1 MFASNNRKV
10 SRDRRSRLH
19 RQIKSENSFR
29 WLGFSCISKI
39 KRPIMWLALAVTGL
53 AAIILNIMEKNIDI
67 PRMTPMEGNVYGNVR
82 DIEYKKDKIYLYLK
96 NIEFDDDLEQFE
108 EIKTKGLLSKNSGIV
123 CIFDDD
129 VFLKG
134 NEVSIGSNVCIY
146 GKISVFDKA
155 SNPGEYDSRR
165 YYISKGY
172 LFKAFSCEL
181 KKTDSKKKPAADLA
195 FEVSQKTGELLDKS
209 LCEKDAGMM
218 KAVLLA
224 DKSDLDSEVK
234 NLYKDAGASH
244 LLAISGLHITMFA
257 AFILFILK
265 RTPFNLKAAY
275 SITII
280 ILILYGYIIGFSP
293 SASRAIVMFTILSIG
308 KMIGKSYDSL
318 TALAVAS
325 LITVIIKPLYV
336 LQSGF
341 IMSYL
346 AIVGISVVLP
356 AFETYGKRNP
366 KILSSFFMSISVTM
380 TTLPVVINSY
390 YKIPLYAP
398 LLNIILVPGM
408 TVLLILGVLC
418 IAFSFIVSSPLFIGF
433 CNLLLSSGLMGFSFY
448 TLLTSG
454 KLNIF
459 ASFIHLFLLVYE
471 WLMRAEMMLP
481 KAIITTGARG
491 LARCIIYEIILLV
504 LFVLIKNI
512 KLRAWREDKLLA
524 NRIRLDPT
532 YNPSQK
538 NRQNKKRNRLKLVL
552 CSALLSLNFAAF
564 FFYKRN
570 DRIEFLDVGQGLCVC
585 IQYNGKVYCYDGGST
600 SRNDIYEY
608 VLSPYFAYY
617 GIEKIDAWFIS
628 HEDADHTNGIS
639 AAFSNED
646 ENHSNGISTSFSDE
660 DKYYE
665 NGICNKYSQGGK
677 LVIEEIIIP
686 LALKDNFTEITDLAK
701 KNNTKVIFA
710 KEGDVFTAK
719 ETQNNPFS
727 VISKGLKNSPD
738 SVLFSKS
745 ANISFTVLS
754 PDADAYSG
762 DSNACSLVVLAS
774 LKEGNILFMGDADSI
789 AEEKVINFM
798 NEQINGAY
806 SSSVNWKATDF
817 KSSVNQKAT
826 NGISVLQSAH
836 HGSCKN
842 TNSEFFI
849 QSINPR
855 IAVIS
860 CGFNN
865 SYGHPH
871 NETLDILEKEN
882 VIIKRTDYD
891 GGISIFP

>member
-1 MFASNNRKV
+1 MQA
-10 SRDRRSRLH
+10 
-19 RQIKSENSFR
+19 
-29 WLGFSCISKI
+29 
-39 KRPIMWLALAVTGL
+39 
-53 AAIILNIMEKNIDI
+53 
-67 PRMTPMEGNVYGNVR
+67 
-82 DIEYKKDKIYLYLK
+82 
-96 NIEFDDDLEQFE
+96 
-108 EIKTKGLLSKNSGIV
+108 
-123 CIFDDD
+123 
-129 VFLKG
+129 
-134 NEVSIGSNVCIY
+134 
-146 GKISVFDKA
+146 
-155 SNPGEYDSRR
+155 
-165 YYISKGY
+165 
-172 LFKAFSCEL
+172 
-181 KKTDSKKKPAADLA
+181 
-195 FEVSQKTGELLDKS
+195 
-209 LCEKDAGMM
+209 
-218 KAVLLA
+218 
-224 DKSDLDSEVK
+224 
-234 NLYKDAGASH
+234 
-244 LLAISGLHITMFA
+244 GLHITMFA

-265 RTPFNLKAAY
+265 RTPLNLKTAY

-280 ILILYGYIIGFSP
+280 ILILYGYLIGFSP
-293 SASRAIVMFTILSIG
+293 SALRAIVMFTILSIG
-308 KMIGKSYDSL
+308 KMTVKSYDSL

-418 IAFSFIVSSPLFIGF
+418 IAFSFIVSSSFFIGI
-433 CNLLLSSGLMGFSFY
+433 CNMLLSSGLMGFSFY
-448 TLLTSG
+448 TLLVSG

-471 WLMRAEMMLP
+471 WLMRTEMMLP
-481 KAIITTGARG
+481 RAIITTGARG
-491 LARCIIYEIILLV
+491 LPRCFIYEIILLV
-504 LFVLIKNI
+504 LFALIKTI
-512 KLRAWREDKLLA
+512 KLKTWREDKLLA

-538 NRQNKKRNRLKLVL
+538 IRQNKKRNRLKLVL
-552 CSALLSLNFAAF
+552 CSVLLSLNFAAF

-570 DRIEFLDVGQGLCVC
+570 DRIEFLDVGQGLCAC

-608 VLSPYFAYY
+608 VLSAYFAYY

-639 AAFSNED
+639 AALSNEG
-646 ENHSNGISTSFSDE
+646 ENHSNGIS
-660 DKYYE
+660 
-665 NGICNKYSQGGK
+665 NKYSQGGK

-762 DSNACSLVVLAS
+762 DSNACSMVVLAS
-774 LKEGNILFMGDADSI
+774 LKEGNILFMGDADSM

-842 TNSEFFI
+842 TNSENFI
-849 QSINPR
+849 QIINPR

-871 NETLDILEKEN
+871 KETLDILEKEN

-891 GGISIFP
+891 GCISIFP

>member
-1 MFASNNRKV
+1 MSASNNRKV
-10 SRDRRSRLH
+10 SRDIRSRLH

-53 AAIILNIMEKNIDI
+53 AAIIFNFFEARIDI
-67 PRMTPMEGNVYGNVR
+67 PRMSPLEGNVYGTVR
-82 DIEYKKDKIYLYLK
+82 DIEYKKDKTYLYLK
-96 NIEFDDDLEQFE
+96 NIYFDDDLNVLSD
-108 EIKTKGLLSKNSGIV
+108 IKDEGILCKNSGIV
-123 CIFDDD
+123 CIFEDDS
-129 VFLKG
+129 FINNMK
-134 NEVSIGSNVCIY
+134 VSIGSNVCIY
-146 GKISVFDKA
+146 GKIGVFDKA
-155 SNPGEYDSRR
+155 GNPGEFDSRR

-195 FEVSQKTGELLDKS
+195 FEISQKTGELLDKS

-218 KAVLLA
+218 KAILLA

-265 RTPFNLKAAY
+265 KTPLNLKAAY

-280 ILILYGYIIGFSP
+280 ILILYGYLIGFSP
-293 SASRAIVMFTILSIG
+293 SALRAIVMFTILSIG

-366 KILSSFFMSISVTM
+366 KILSSFFMSISVTL

-418 IAFSFIVSSPLFIGF
+418 IAFSFIVSSHLFIGI
-433 CNLLLSSGLMGFSFY
+433 CNMLLSSGLMGFSFY

-471 WLMRAEMMLP
+471 WLMRAEIMLP

-491 LARCIIYEIILLV
+491 LPRCFIYEIILLV

-538 NRQNKKRNRLKLVL
+538 IRQNKKRNRLKLVL
-552 CSALLSLNFAAF
+552 CLVLLSLNFAAF

-570 DRIEFLDVGQGLCVC
+570 DRIEFLDVGQGLCAC

-628 HEDADHTNGIS
+628 HDDADHTNGIS
-639 AAFSNED
+639 AALSNED
-646 ENHSNGISTSFSDE
+646 ENHSNGIS
-660 DKYYE
+660 
-665 NGICNKYSQGGK
+665 NKYSQGGK

-701 KNNTKVIFA
+701 KNNTKVLFA

-774 LKEGNILFMGDADSI
+774 LKEGNILFMGDADSM

-842 TNSEFFI
+842 TNSENFI
-849 QSINPR
+849 QIINPR

-871 NETLDILEKEN
+871 KETLDILEKEN

-891 GGISIFP
+891 GCISIFP

>member
-1 MFASNNRKV
+1 
-10 SRDRRSRLH
+10 
-19 RQIKSENSFR
+19 
-29 WLGFSCISKI
+29 
-39 KRPIMWLALAVTGL
+39 
-53 AAIILNIMEKNIDI
+53 
-67 PRMTPMEGNVYGNVR
+67 
-82 DIEYKKDKIYLYLK
+82 
-96 NIEFDDDLEQFE
+96 
-108 EIKTKGLLSKNSGIV
+108 
-123 CIFDDD
+123 
-129 VFLKG
+129 
-134 NEVSIGSNVCIY
+134 
-146 GKISVFDKA
+146 
-155 SNPGEYDSRR
+155 
-165 YYISKGY
+165 
-172 LFKAFSCEL
+172 
-181 KKTDSKKKPAADLA
+181 
-195 FEVSQKTGELLDKS
+195 
-209 LCEKDAGMM
+209 
-218 KAVLLA
+218 
-224 DKSDLDSEVK
+224 
-234 NLYKDAGASH
+234 
-244 LLAISGLHITMFA
+244 
-257 AFILFILK
+257 
-265 RTPFNLKAAY
+265 
-275 SITII
+275 
-280 ILILYGYIIGFSP
+280 
-293 SASRAIVMFTILSIG
+293 
-308 KMIGKSYDSL
+308 
-318 TALAVAS
+318 
-325 LITVIIKPLYV
+325 
-336 LQSGF
+336 
-341 IMSYL
+341 
-346 AIVGISVVLP
+346 
-356 AFETYGKRNP
+356 
-366 KILSSFFMSISVTM
+366 
-380 TTLPVVINSY
+380 
-390 YKIPLYAP
+390 
-398 LLNIILVPGM
+398 
-408 TVLLILGVLC
+408 
-418 IAFSFIVSSPLFIGF
+418 
-433 CNLLLSSGLMGFSFY
+433 
-448 TLLTSG
+448 
-454 KLNIF
+454 
-459 ASFIHLFLLVYE
+459 
-471 WLMRAEMMLP
+471 MMLP
-481 KAIITTGARG
+481 RAIITTGARG
-491 LARCIIYEIILLV
+491 LPRCFIYEIILLV

-538 NRQNKKRNRLKLVL
+538 IRQNKKRNRLKLVL
-552 CSALLSLNFAAF
+552 CSVLLSLNFAAF

-570 DRIEFLDVGQGLCVC
+570 DRIEFLDVGQGLCAC
-585 IQYNGKVYCYDGGST
+585 IQYDGKVYCYDGGST

-639 AAFSNED
+639 AALSNEG
-646 ENHSNGISTSFSDE
+646 ENHSNGIS
-660 DKYYE
+660 
-665 NGICNKYSQGGK
+665 NKYSQGGK

-727 VISKGLKNSPD
+727 VKSKGLKNSPD

-774 LKEGNILFMGDADSI
+774 LKEGNILFMGDADSM

-842 TNSEFFI
+842 TNSENFI
-849 QSINPR
+849 QIINPR

-871 NETLDILEKEN
+871 KETLDILEKEN

-891 GGISIFP
+891 GCISIFP

>member
-1 MFASNNRKV
+1 M
-10 SRDRRSRLH
+10 LTH
-19 RQIKSENSFR
+19 
-29 WLGFSCISKI
+29 
-39 KRPIMWLALAVTGL
+39 
-53 AAIILNIMEKNIDI
+53 EKN
-67 PRMTPMEGNVYGNVR
+67 T
-82 DIEYKKDKIYLYLK
+82 
-96 NIEFDDDLEQFE
+96 
-108 EIKTKGLLSKNSGIV
+108 
-123 CIFDDD
+123 
-129 VFLKG
+129 
-134 NEVSIGSNVCIY
+134 
-146 GKISVFDKA
+146 
-155 SNPGEYDSRR
+155 
-165 YYISKGY
+165 
-172 LFKAFSCEL
+172 
-181 KKTDSKKKPAADLA
+181 SKKKPAADFA
-195 FEVSQKTGELLDKS
+195 FEISQKTGELLDKS

-218 KAVLLA
+218 KAILLA

-234 NLYKDAGASH
+234 NLYKDAGESH

-265 RTPFNLKAAY
+265 RTPLNLKAAY

-280 ILILYGYIIGFSP
+280 ILILYGYLIGFSP
-293 SASRAIVMFTILSIG
+293 SALRAIVMFTILSIG

-380 TTLPVVINSY
+380 TTLPLVINSY

-398 LLNIILVPGM
+398 FLNIILVPGM

-433 CNLLLSSGLMGFSFY
+433 CNMLLSSGMMGFSFY
-448 TLLTSG
+448 TLLVSG

-481 KAIITTGARG
+481 RAIITTGARG
-491 LARCIIYEIILLV
+491 LPRCFIYEIILLV

-538 NRQNKKRNRLKLVL
+538 IRQNKKRNRLKLVL
-552 CSALLSLNFAAF
+552 CSVLLSLNFAAF

-570 DRIEFLDVGQGLCVC
+570 DRIEFLDVGQGLCAC
-585 IQYNGKVYCYDGGST
+585 IQYDGKVYCYDGGST

-639 AAFSNED
+639 AALSN
-646 ENHSNGISTSFSDE
+646 E

-665 NGICNKYSQGGK
+665 NGISNKYSQGGK

-738 SVLFSKS
+738 RVLLSKS

-774 LKEGNILFMGDADSI
+774 LKEGNILFMGDADSM

-842 TNSEFFI
+842 TNSENFI

-871 NETLDILEKEN
+871 EETLDILEKEN

-891 GGISIFP
+891 GCISIFP

>member
-39 KRPIMWLALAVTGL
+39 KRPIMWLALFVTGL

-82 DIEYKKDKIYLYLK
+82 DIEYKKDKTYLYLK
-96 NIEFDDDLEQFE
+96 NIYFDDDLNVLSD
-108 EIKTKGLLSKNSGIV
+108 IKDKGILCKNSGIV

-129 VFLKG
+129 SFLK
-134 NEVSIGSNVCIY
+134 NKEVSIGSNVCIH
-146 GKISVFDKA
+146 GKIGVFDKA
-155 SNPGEYDSRR
+155 SNPGEFDSRR

-181 KKTDSKKKPAADLA
+181 KKTDSKKKPAADFA
-195 FEVSQKTGELLDKS
+195 FEISQKTGELLDKS

-280 ILILYGYIIGFSP
+280 ILILYGYMIGFSP
-293 SASRAIVMFTILSIG
+293 SALRAIVMFTILSIG

-433 CNLLLSSGLMGFSFY
+433 CNMLLSSGLMGFSFY

-471 WLMRAEMMLP
+471 WLMRAEIMLP
-481 KAIITTGARG
+481 KAIITTGARS
-491 LARCIIYEIILLV
+491 LPRCFIFEIILLV

-538 NRQNKKRNRLKLVL
+538 IRQNKKRNRLKLVL
-552 CSALLSLNFAAF
+552 CSVLLSLNLAAF

-570 DRIEFLDVGQGLCVC
+570 DRIEFLDVGQGLCAC
-585 IQYNGKVYCYDGGST
+585 IQYDGKVYCYDGGST

-639 AAFSNED
+639 AALSNED
-646 ENHSNGISTSFSDE
+646 ENHSNGIS
-660 DKYYE
+660 
-665 NGICNKYSQGGK
+665 NKYSQGGK

-745 ANISFTVLS
+745 VNISFTVLS
-754 PDADAYSG
+754 PDANAYSG
-762 DSNACSLVVLAS
+762 DSNACSLVVLANFN
-774 LKEGNILFMGDADSI
+774 EGNILFMGDADSM
-789 AEEKVINFM
+789 AEEKVISFM

-842 TNSEFFI
+842 TNSENFI
-849 QSINPR
+849 QIINPR

-882 VIIKRTDYD
+882 VIIKRTDYY
-891 GGISIFP
+891 GCISIFP